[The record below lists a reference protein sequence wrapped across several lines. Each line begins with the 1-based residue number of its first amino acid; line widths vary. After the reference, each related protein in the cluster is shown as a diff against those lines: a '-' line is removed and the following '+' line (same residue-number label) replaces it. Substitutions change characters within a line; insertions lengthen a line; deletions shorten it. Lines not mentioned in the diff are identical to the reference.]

1 MPRLVRS
8 SLLIVCLSLPVAVLL
23 VTAQSAPPLF
33 SSHDDGASGAPTE
46 FVELAA
52 DEDEVRARI
61 DANQSVTGD
70 YTEEFKLA
78 AIQEVERQQQ
88 QYPLH
93 AAGAA
98 APSGV
103 ATWRSLGPTQAKY
116 QTNGVTLQVSDS
128 GRIRTIL
135 THPTDPNVV
144 YLLTSGG
151 GLWKTTTFTHQH
163 PLWEAKTDALLSTSG
178 GSVAFGRTP
187 DTLYLGIGDP
197 FDVRALI
204 AGVMVKSIDGGA
216 TWRPMASLS
225 GAGSIRDVKVD
236 TSGPA
241 DVVLVA
247 TNAGLFRSADGGAT
261 YSKIVATIGTRGIW
275 SLART
280 AAGWLVS
287 VQNDSGNFSGPG
299 FLFHSEDQGA
309 TWSPIPNG
317 GNGFSGAGRTTLA
330 AATPG
335 DPIVYAYAG
344 NTAGSA
350 QRDLFRSVDGGLNWA
365 ALNVTGKTPVN
376 PNADQPTMNI
386 MGGQAFYNQ
395 LILVDPLDASRNTVF
410 IGGQLSTAKTSD
422 GGATWTILS
431 NWLPRGLNLAS
442 PESIYVHADHHAA
455 AFSSLGGQN
464 TLFFG
469 TDGGVFIS
477 TDAGATWSDDKNDG
491 IVAFLANT
499 IAVSTKN
506 TQNHIIGLQDT
517 GSRARL
523 GASSV
528 YNQVVGGDGEGAGWS
543 QANNAVTLASVQN
556 MGIRRSPGLLPNTNG
571 SFRRATTG
579 IGGLDF
585 YPFFTNIET
594 PRAVA
599 DPTGLQFVSNTG
611 WRIYKTS
618 NGAASWQVIGEAGVS
633 PGLRAKTVGA
643 SFVQVFRLTHHN
655 IGISPL
661 DTDHIAVGETSG
673 RMAFTAD
680 GGAHWTERNINALV
694 PGFNSSTTSPA
705 WGTNAKL
712 YLASESTSANPN
724 TVRLAKS
731 VDGGVTWAAAQRGLP
746 RVPVNRLITDPR
758 DVSGDTVYAATWIGV
773 YRTTDGGANWTLLG
787 AGLPRVE
794 VSDLYLEPG
803 GKFLRVSTYGRGVW
817 EIVP

>member
-216 TWRPMASLS
+216 TWSPMASLS

-344 NTAGSA
+344 NTAVHGA
-350 QRDLFRSVDGGLNWA
+350 EQIPLRAAGG
-365 ALNVTGKTPVN
+365 PF
-376 PNADQPTMNI
+376 
-386 MGGQAFYNQ
+386 GGCIAHG
-395 LILVDPLDASRNTVF
+395 LLT
-410 IGGQLSTAKTSD
+410 LSLA
-422 GGATWTILS
+422 GGAFFHRLVRCDAKLGI
-431 NWLPRGLNLAS
+431 NYGCDRVRYPAVVRVGARVRGR
-442 PESIYVHADHHAA
+442 ADVQTAEPI
-455 AFSSLGGQN
+455 G
-464 TLFFG
+464 
-469 TDGGVFIS
+469 
-477 TDAGATWSDDKNDG
+477 NDG
-491 IVAFLANT
+491 VQMVMRMTVEI
-499 IAVSTKN
+499 
-506 TQNHIIGLQDT
+506 
-517 GSRARL
+517 
-523 GASSV
+523 
-528 YNQVVGGDGEGAGWS
+528 DGES
-543 QANNAVTLASVQN
+543 
-556 MGIRRSPGLLPNTNG
+556 RPGC
-571 SFRRATTG
+571 
-579 IGGLDF
+579 
-585 YPFFTNIET
+585 
-594 PRAVA
+594 VA
-599 DPTGLQFVSNTG
+599 DFV
-611 WRIYKTS
+611 
-618 NGAASWQVIGEAGVS
+618 
-633 PGLRAKTVGA
+633 
-643 SFVQVFRLTHHN
+643 
-655 IGISPL
+655 
-661 DTDHIAVGETSG
+661 
-673 RMAFTAD
+673 
-680 GGAHWTERNINALV
+680 
-694 PGFNSSTTSPA
+694 
-705 WGTNAKL
+705 
-712 YLASESTSANPN
+712 
-724 TVRLAKS
+724 VR
-731 VDGGVTWAAAQRGLP
+731 
-746 RVPVNRLITDPR
+746 
-758 DVSGDTVYAATWIGV
+758 YH
-773 YRTTDGGANWTLLG
+773 
-787 AGLPRVE
+787 
-794 VSDLYLEPG
+794 
-803 GKFLRVSTYGRGVW
+803 F
-817 EIVP
+817 